1 MSKFNYKKAMD
12 RLNEIVTE
20 MESGDLDI
28 DKISALVKESGILLK
43 ACKKALSET
52 ENEINEVIDDTEK
65 PSE

>member
-12 RLNEIVTE
+12 RLNEIVAE

-28 DKISALVKESGILLK
+28 DKISALVKESSTLLK
-43 ACKKALSET
+43 ACKKALTAT
-52 ENEINEVIDDTEK
+52 ESEINEIIDDADQ